1 MAASTQAKLKGH
13 FGAQAS
19 GLLARCLRDAR
30 GAASVEYVTLVGVV
44 ALAATAAFL
53 ALGVAVANDFKS
65 CRSYVLYP
73 IP

>member
-1 MAASTQAKLKGH
+1 VAAFIRAKLKGY
-13 FGAQAS
+13 FGAAS
-19 GLLARCLRDAR
+19 SPLARCLRNTR
-30 GAASVEYVTLVGVV
+30 GAASTEYITLVGVV

-53 ALGVAVANDFKS
+53 ALGVAVANDFKM